1 MHSAEV
7 SNNFLGYQVFVSELH
22 HFWGIK
28 VLFLYYVL
36 SNMWG
41 FFSPHTQKPLRNLKC
56 SSSLFYKVS
65 LFSNLLHR
73 NKGKHFCPA
82 WEDLPPKQG
91 LSKPRVSWGD
101 VDTWTNVIRKILFA
115 WEKVCSHNATLEIRQ
130 MSPFSRIL
138 ELLTI
143 YFCSEQGILS
153 VGLLLCCLFLTDI
166 YFRPSY
172 SPSHIWPEQQR
183 AGSKQ
188 QLCSS

>member
-1 MHSAEV
+1 MCYPICGV
-7 SNNFLGYQVFVSELH
+7 FLVH
-22 HFWGIK
+22 IH
-28 VLFLYYVL
+28 
-36 SNMWG
+36 
-41 FFSPHTQKPLRNLKC
+41 RNLSETLNVHHLCFIK
-56 SSSLFYKVS
+56 FP
-65 LFSNLLHR
+65 FSQTFFTEI
-73 NKGKHFCPA
+73 KHFCPA

-91 LSKPRVSWGD
+91 LSKPRVSWVD
-101 VDTWTNVIRKILFA
+101 VDTWTNVIRKILFV
-115 WEKVCSHNATLEIRQ
+115 WEKVCSHNAIPEIRQ

-138 ELLTI
+138 ELLSI

-153 VGLLLCCLFLTDI
+153 VGLLLCCLFLTGI